1 MTLLIVRHGE
11 SEGNALGVAQGWR
24 DFALTEHGRGQ
35 AAAAASRLASTGA
48 AAVYGSDLRRA
59 GETAEIIGA
68 RCGVPVELRAAL
80 REQRAGELEGL
91 TWTQAT
97 ERWGQGLR
105 PGEGMI
111 PGEEASDTFRERVA
125 REFDLLYGR
134 HADDVAVCVSHGGTI
149 RALLSHV
156 LDLPP
161 GAYPRVHLANGAIT
175 VVETERGR
183 PVVTSLNDGC
193 HLRTSPA

>member
-1 MTLLIVRHGE
+1 MTLLLVRHGE

-24 DFALTEHGRGQ
+24 DFPLTEHGRAQ

-48 AAVYGSDLRRA
+48 TTVYGSDLRRA
-59 GETAEIIGA
+59 GETAEIIGE

-91 TWTQAT
+91 TWAQAT
-97 ERWGQGLR
+97 ERWGRDLR
-105 PGEGMI
+105 PGEGTI
-111 PGEEASDTFRERVA
+111 PGEEAHDAFRERVA

-149 RALLSHV
+149 RVLLSHV
-156 LDLPP
+156 LGLPP
-161 GAYPRVHLANGAIT
+161 GVYPRVHVANGSIT
-175 VVETERGR
+175 VVEANRGQ
-183 PVVTSLNDGC
+183 PMVTSLNDGC
-193 HLRTSPA
+193 HLRAPPA